1 MIANQLL
8 NKVMPYDINCKI
20 HSCPELHGL
29 VFVGNQRVAF
39 EYLDSYVDFLGQ
51 GNDPLNLIW

>member
-8 NKVMPYDINCKI
+8 KKVMPYDINYKI
-20 HSCPELHGL
+20 HSCLEQQGL

-39 EYLDSYVDFLGQ
+39 EYLDSYVDFLSQ
-51 GNDPLNLIW
+51 GNDSLN